1 MKIEDEIK
9 QSQFASVE
17 QKAIINVVYTANK
30 INQIIISKLKSF
42 DLNLTQYNVLR
53 ILNGRKDSFATC
65 GEIKEVMLDKSPDV
79 TRISN
84 KLLEKKLINRIVNPE
99 NKREVHLSIS
109 KKGVKLLEI
118 INPTIAEKMLNFSK
132 LSNGELELLSN
143 LLDKVR

>member
-30 INQIIISKLKSF
+30 INQIITSKLKSF

-118 INPTIAEKMLNFSK
+118 IHPKITEKMLNFSK
-132 LSNGELELLSN
+132 LSDGELELLSN

>member
-1 MKIEDEIK
+1 VKIEDEIK

-30 INQIIISKLKSF
+30 INQIITSKLKSF

-99 NKREVHLSIS
+99 NKREAHLSIS